1 MIGEN
6 LKTITCNIEK
16 AKEKSGATH
25 AVELLAASKTQ
36 PKERIEE
43 AYALGIRVFGENRV
57 QEFVDKYDSRYTWDF
72 IGRLQ
77 TNKVKYVVGKVR
89 LIHSVDRTALLEAID
104 KEARKKGLIQDILVE
119 INGGEEADKGGVF
132 PQNAL
137 EFVQEAV
144 GYPNLRV
151 RGIMAVMPKTE
162 DETLLR
168 GLYERLRGVRKE
180 ILLFNPSMTLFSA
193 GMTNDYSVAVEYGAN
208 IIRLGRALFGERL

>member
-6 LKTITCNIEK
+6 LKTITYNIEK
-16 AKEKSGATH
+16 AKEKSGVTH

-36 PKERIEE
+36 PRERIEE
-43 AYALGIRVFGENRV
+43 AYAHGIRVFGENRV

-119 INGGEEADKGGVF
+119 INGGEEEDKGGVF

-137 EFVQEAV
+137 EFVREAV
-144 GYPNLRV
+144 AYPNLRG

-168 GLYERLRGVRKE
+168 SLYERLRGVRKE
-180 ILLFNPSMTLFSA
+180 ILRFDPSMTLFSA